1 VPRQPKSQHY
11 IQRAY
16 LEAFC
21 DPTPNEKKGA
31 PFLWVH
37 SANHAVWRQIPKEC
51 AVENYFYCHELDD
64 GQRSFLGET
73 FLADLESASSGVLK
87 AAVALHLNPAMDEG

>member
-1 VPRQPKSQHY
+1 MPRQPKSQHY

-21 DPTPNEKKGA
+21 DQTPNEKTGVL
-31 PFLWVH
+31 FLWVH
-37 SANHAVWRQIPKEC
+37 SANHAVRRQIPKEC
-51 AVENYFYCHELDD
+51 AVENYFYGHELDN

-73 FLADLESASSGVLK
+73 FLADLESALQ
-87 AAVALHLNPAMDEG
+87 AVC